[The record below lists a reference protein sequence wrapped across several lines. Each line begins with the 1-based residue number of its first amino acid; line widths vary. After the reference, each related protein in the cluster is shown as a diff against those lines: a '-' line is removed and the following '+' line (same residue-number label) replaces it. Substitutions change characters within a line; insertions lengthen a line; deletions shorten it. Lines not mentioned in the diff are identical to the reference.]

1 MKKAA
6 VLAVMCMA
14 SWISPRVF
22 AQLLPPL
29 PVGSLVVTMTVP
41 ASGSAVSGTVPVS
54 ASVSIVGTL
63 TVAGVQFKLDGANLG
78 GEDTSAPYSVSW
90 NTAGVG
96 NGTHTLS
103 AVARDGLLGLTF
115 TSNTVTVTVNNAPPP
130 DTTPPTVSLTGPA
143 SGATVSG
150 TV

>member
-1 MKKAA
+1 MGKLGRHGFLIA
-6 VLAVMCMA
+6 LLL
-14 SWISPRVF
+14 ISLFALNPLRAQ

-29 PVGSLVVTMTVP
+29 PVGSLVVTMTSP
-41 ASGSAVSGTVPVS
+41 ASGSTVSGTVSVS
-54 ASVSIVGTL
+54 AGVSIVGAL

-78 GEDTSAPYSVSW
+78 AEDTSAPYSVSW
-90 NTAGVG
+90 NTASAG

-130 DTTPPTVSLTGPA
+130 DT
-143 SGATVSG
+143 
-150 TV
+150 